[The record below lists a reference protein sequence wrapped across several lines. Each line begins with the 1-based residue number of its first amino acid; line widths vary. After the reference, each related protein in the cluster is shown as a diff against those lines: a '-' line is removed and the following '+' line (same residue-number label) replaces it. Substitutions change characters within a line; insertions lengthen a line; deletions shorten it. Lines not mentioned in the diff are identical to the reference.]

1 MGVDLDK
8 TRKIYNIMTNLKQ
21 NCLEFF
27 EPIAT
32 GALAE
37 NNGNALQ
44 LSGVQEVFFKCVGF
58 LTLDQIMKV
67 KPYESKRENK
77 NQKDAINK
85 KNSFVLKCNKWS
97 TFDDKKKKFS

>member
-44 LSGVQEVFFKCVGF
+44 LSGV
-58 LTLDQIMKV
+58 
-67 KPYESKRENK
+67 
-77 NQKDAINK
+77 
-85 KNSFVLKCNKWS
+85 
-97 TFDDKKKKFS
+97 